1 MEDILFYLFASG
13 VLVSAFFVVVCR
25 NPVNGAMF
33 LIVTLVGIAALFVLL
48 ESYFLAVIQTLVYA
62 GAVVV
67 LFLFIIML
75 LDVEGSS
82 KIRPKAISVTAA
94 GMAFVLLA
102 LGVLGLF
109 ATGWGGPEPDL
120 PLRTAASLSRHFGY
134 ELFTK
139 YMLPFQLI
147 GFLLL
152 AAMVG
157 VIYISKKEPSTT
169 TGTSSGD

>member
-1 MEDILFYLFASG
+1 MEDILFYLFSAA
-13 VLVSAFFVVVCR
+13 VLLSAFFVVVSR

-33 LIVTLVGIAALFVLL
+33 LIVAFVGIAALFVML

-75 LDVEGSS
+75 LDVEGSG
-82 KIRPKAISVTAA
+82 KIRPKAISVVAA
-94 GMAFVLLA
+94 GLAFALLA
-102 LGVLGLF
+102 LGVVGLF
-109 ATGWGGPEPDL
+109 ASGRAGPEPEL
-120 PLRTAASLSRHFGY
+120 PLQTAASLSRHFGY

-157 VIYISKKEPSTT
+157 VIYISKKEPSPTT
-169 TGTSSGD
+169 ETPSQD